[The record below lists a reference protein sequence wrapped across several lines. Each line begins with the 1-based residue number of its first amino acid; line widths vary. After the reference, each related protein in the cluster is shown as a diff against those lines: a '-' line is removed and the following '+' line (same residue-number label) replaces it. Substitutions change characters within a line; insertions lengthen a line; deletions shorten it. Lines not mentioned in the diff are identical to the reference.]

1 MKTAQLPVLIYPDH
15 PDRAEVEA
23 LVRDVYAREYGATI
37 DDFSDLLIALPGE
50 DGGYLAAAGLR
61 IGDGFFSEIYLER
74 SIEDVLSDHW
84 QPPATRSE
92 IAEVT
97 TLAASHPLAS
107 HALMA
112 GITGHLRNHNIRFA
126 FFTVTER
133 LHMMLKRVGVPAQ
146 ELARATVDKV
156 NNPQDWGLYYA
167 TNPRVV
173 AIHDA
178 FVSLPASQVEHAG
191 TNTPAAALP
200 APMLEEAV
208 SV

>member
-1 MKTAQLPVLIYPDH
+1 MKTALLPILIHTDH

-23 LVRDVYAREYGATI
+23 LVRDVYAREYGAKI
-37 DDFSDLLIALPGE
+37 EIFSDLLIALPDE
-50 DGGYLAAAGLR
+50 KGGYLAAAGLR

-74 SIEDVLSDHW
+74 PIEDVLSDHW
-84 QPPATRSE
+84 QPPATRGE

-97 TLAASHPLAS
+97 TLAANHPHAS

-112 GITGHLRNHNIRFA
+112 GITGHLRNLNIRFA

-133 LHMMLKRVGVPAQ
+133 LHMMLKRVGVPAH

-156 NNPQDWGLYYA
+156 SNPQDWGLYYA

-178 FVSLPASQVEHAG
+178 FVSLPASRVEQA
-191 TNTPAAALP
+191 TSNTLASTPAHQ
-200 APMLEEAV
+200 LEEAL